1 MFSNT
6 ITKNKM
12 AVSVPYV
19 THETV
24 SLGIELRNFV
34 LTKKFFILVFNKHDS
49 LQYTKQCP
57 KSKLFFS
64 NCNFWQI
71 LRSTYFQSCDFTL
84 PKMISWS
91 KLHNLGLFRLGSL
104 YLF

>member
-12 AVSVPYV
+12 AVSVPCI

-34 LTKKFFILVFNKHDS
+34 LTKN
-49 LQYTKQCP
+49 
-57 KSKLFFS
+57 
-64 NCNFWQI
+64 
-71 LRSTYFQSCDFTL
+71 
-84 PKMISWS
+84 
-91 KLHNLGLFRLGSL
+91 SL
-104 YLF
+104 YWYSTNMIVCSTQNSVPNLNYSFQIATFGKF